1 MRCLVNAPVELFTSN
16 RPLLG
21 GAENFFERVR
31 CLLAPDGEEHACG
44 DDGGLGVAVNVHT
57 LALEA
62 LALFSFEGVFSVCI
76 FDDLIVNDSL
86 ALVDFTVVGLGER
99 DNGHGQAEV
108 SPLLFDDRETL
119 R

>member
-1 MRCLVNAPVELFTSN
+1 MKQLRTPVELFSRH

-21 GAENFFERVR
+21 CAENFLERVR
-31 CLLAPDGEEHACG
+31 CFFAANGEEDAGG
-44 DDGGLGVAVNVHT
+44 DNGGLGVAVDVDA